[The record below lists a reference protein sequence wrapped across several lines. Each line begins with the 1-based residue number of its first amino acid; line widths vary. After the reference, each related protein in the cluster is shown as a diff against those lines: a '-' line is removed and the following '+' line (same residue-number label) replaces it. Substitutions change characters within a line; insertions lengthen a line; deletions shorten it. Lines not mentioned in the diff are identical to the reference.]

1 MYRDLTENKPP
12 LGYWLYALA
21 VAIGGYNELSIR
33 LLPIPAV
40 LLSIALVWWIGWR
53 LGGSLAACLAAGL
66 FVVLST
72 DPYLF
77 GNGSNMEHFMNLFS
91 VASLALLILAWSRLR
106 RWPIVAAGVCLG
118 AATLVKQVAIL
129 PALVYFAAL
138 ALRRRGDT
146 SDHERPAWRERVGDI
161 IALGLG
167 LMLAVGLA
175 AGILLAQVLEPRPTK
190 TSCSMVGAGD
200 RHPARARGTFGPGS
214 VADRQCGSVG
224 SAPLAVRLDNVSRLV
239 GDGKLAALV
248 GRGPRDGLPAGRTQL
263 VREPPP
269 GCRLDPRG
277 ELAGRPSRPLL
288 AALLS
293 LADPGHRPG
302 RGHGTGRLPGRL
314 DRSFEAEGRRVAT
327 KSAEGRRIIG
337 RGLDSDNGHRSDP
350 GDPGSKLPLGSS
362 ARADGSLQGR
372 RPVGRA
378 PGPGPRARQTLE
390 RLA

>member
-1 MYRDLTENKPP
+1 MEPP
-12 LGYWLYALA
+12 SPLA
-21 VAIGGYNELSIR
+21 NRCGRG
-33 LLPIPAV
+33 LPGCGHAGQASGHPA
-40 LLSIALVWWIGWR
+40 R
-53 LGGSLAACLAAGL
+53 LGLLRRPGPAAPGR
-66 FVVLST
+66 
-72 DPYLF
+72 YL
-77 GNGSNMEHFMNLFS
+77 GPRA
-91 VASLALLILAWSRLR
+91 ASLERAGRRHHRPGAGAGACRRPGRRHPVGPGRWSRGLR
-106 RWPIVAAGVCLG
+106 R
-118 AATLVKQVAIL
+118 
-129 PALVYFAAL
+129 
-138 ALRRRGDT
+138 
-146 SDHERPAWRERVGDI
+146 HH
-161 IALGLG
+161 
-167 LMLAVGLA
+167 AVWS
-175 AGILLAQVLEPRPTK
+175 R
-190 TSCSMVGAGD
+190 AGD

-224 SAPLAVRLDNVSRLV
+224 SARLAVRLDNVSRLV

-248 GRGPRDGLPAGRTQL
+248 GRGPRDGLPAGRAQL

-302 RGHGTGRLPGRL
+302 RGHGTDRLPGRR
-314 DRSFEAEGRRVAT
+314 DRSFEAEGRSVAT

-337 RGLDSDNGHRSDP
+337 RGLDSDDGHRSDP
-350 GDPGSKLPLGSS
+350 GDPGSKLPLGSP